1 MSRMASP
8 QRARG
13 FYQGMMTDRGAY
25 LGVGARSWG
34 LANAIAHEIPQ
45 ERLSMSTSTLSRS
58 TSTPS
63 RLTTT
68 GSPRLP
74 SVARLISLALVVIT
88 LTVLSI
94 SFYWME
100 HHKGSHATVLGDTTN
115 PDHMTVTLLIQSIDP
130 STARVSA
137 QLELRGAGSLVD
149 ERTHDLKE
157 DATLTSNAVTNPTV
171 VSKANERPEFVSVQF
186 ALRDGVITDYPLD
199 SYTTNFHFHVK
210 VGSGTNQRTVP
221 IRLVF
226 NNIDAFFKMDPQ
238 QEKSIEVHQADGEAK
253 TIATPRSLFAA
264 TATVERSTSTV
275 VFAAFIMMFMWCLTI
290 AALIAA
296 WYVASGKLGL
306 FWSALGFLGTLL
318 FALIPL
324 RNAVP
329 GDPPIGSLIDFAA
342 FFIAEGV
349 VSISMIVTV
358 LHGYHIEISKKKNDI
373 PSD

>member
-1 MSRMASP
+1 
-8 QRARG
+8 
-13 FYQGMMTDRGAY
+13 
-25 LGVGARSWG
+25 
-34 LANAIAHEIPQ
+34 
-45 ERLSMSTSTLSRS
+45 MSTSTVGRP

-63 RLTTT
+63 RSTPTVA
-68 GSPRLP
+68 PRLP
-74 SVARLISLALVVIT
+74 SVARLTSLALLVIT

-94 SFYWME
+94 TFYWLE
-100 HHKGSHATVLGDTTN
+100 HHKARHPTVLGDTAN
-115 PDHMTVTLLIQSIDP
+115 PDHVTVTVLIQNVDP

-137 QLELRGAGSLVD
+137 QLELKGSGSLVD
-149 ERTHDLKE
+149 QRTHDFKE
-157 DATLTSNAVTNPTV
+157 DATLISNAVTNPTV
-171 VSKANERPEFVSVQF
+171 VAKANERPEFVSVQF

-199 SYTTNFHFHVK
+199 SYTANFHFHALI
-210 VGSGTNQRTVP
+210 GSGANERAVP
-221 IRLVF
+221 VRAVF
-226 NNIDAFFKMDPQ
+226 ENIDAFFKVTPQ
-238 QEKSIEVHQADGEAK
+238 QEQSIEVHQGGAAAK
-253 TIATPRSLFAA
+253 IIATPQSLFAA

-275 VFAAFIMMFMWCLTI
+275 MFAVFIMMFMWCLTI

-296 WYVASGKLGL
+296 WFVASGKLGL

-358 LHGYHIEISKKKNDI
+358 LHGYHIEISNKKGI
-373 PSD
+373 PLG

>member
-1 MSRMASP
+1 
-8 QRARG
+8 
-13 FYQGMMTDRGAY
+13 
-25 LGVGARSWG
+25 
-34 LANAIAHEIPQ
+34 
-45 ERLSMSTSTLSRS
+45 MSTPTLDRS

-63 RLTTT
+63 RPTPN

-74 SVARLISLALVVIT
+74 SVARLTSLALLVIT

-94 SFYWME
+94 SFYWLE
-100 HHKGSHATVLGDTTN
+100 HHKGRHPTVLGDTAN
-115 PDHMTVTLLIQSIDP
+115 PDHVTVTVLIQNVDP
-130 STARVSA
+130 STARISA

-157 DATLTSNAVTNPTV
+157 DATLVSNAVTNPTM
-171 VSKANERPEFVSVQF
+171 VSKANERPEFVAVQF

-199 SYTTNFHFHVK
+199 SYTANFYFRVL
-210 VGSGTNQRTVP
+210 VGNGTNQHAVP
-221 IRLVF
+221 VRVVF
-226 NNIDAFFKMDPQ
+226 NNIDAFFKVAPQ
-238 QEKSIEVHQADGEAK
+238 QEQSIEVHRGGADAK
-253 TIATPRSLFAA
+253 TITAPQSLFAA
-264 TATVERSTSTV
+264 TASVERSTSTV
-275 VFAAFIMMFMWCLTI
+275 MFAGFIMMFMWCLTI

-296 WYVASGKLGL
+296 WFVASGKLGL

-358 LHGYHIEISKKKNDI
+358 LHGYHIEISNKKKKGTQLD
-373 PSD
+373 

>member
-1 MSRMASP
+1 
-8 QRARG
+8 
-13 FYQGMMTDRGAY
+13 
-25 LGVGARSWG
+25 
-34 LANAIAHEIPQ
+34 
-45 ERLSMSTSTLSRS
+45 MSTSTLSRS

-63 RLTTT
+63 RSTPT

-74 SVARLISLALVVIT
+74 SLAKLISLALLVIT

-94 SFYWME
+94 SLYWLE
-100 HHKGSHATVLGDTTN
+100 HHKGGHATVLGDTAN
-115 PDHMTVTLLIQSIDP
+115 PDHVTVTVLIQTIDP

-137 QLELRGAGSLVD
+137 QLQLRGAGSLVD
-149 ERTHDLKE
+149 EHTHNLKE
-157 DATLTSNAVTNPTV
+157 DATLVSNAVTNPTV
-171 VSKANERPEFVSVQF
+171 VSKANERPEFVAVQF

-199 SYTTNFHFHVK
+199 SYTANFHFHVL
-210 VGSGTNQRTVP
+210 VGNGTSQRAVP
-221 IRLVF
+221 IRVVF
-226 NNIDAFFKMDPQ
+226 NNIDAFFKVAPK
-238 QEKSIEVHQADGEAK
+238 QENFIEEHRGDGEAT
-253 TIATPRSLFAA
+253 TISTSQSLFAA
-264 TATVERSTSTV
+264 TATVERSTSTIM
-275 VFAAFIMMFMWCLTI
+275 FAVFIMVFMWCLTL

-358 LHGYHIEISKKKNDI
+358 LHGYHIEISKKQKDI
-373 PSD
+373 PRD